1 MSKFFKKYSKI
12 WMLAISGTTITA
24 LCTITGDLRMEIPL
38 SPSYGTSTTSEQSKL
53 RISLTHT
60 SHHKAIEPDLTGGA
74 LADTIVNSQPTTA
87 IRQNF
92 DVNSTDDQD
101 ADSVDVEEQMDRI
114 EDARVF
120 WDEEKHA
127 FYEQDLGLTDTE
139 INAIRN
145 VNEEAGKSIKAVVAA
160 ITSITPKIEDHEIG
174 ATTNRIVE
182 KLNLDV
188 KKIVGDDRYQ
198 KILDFR
204 QTWNDELNA
213 RFGIS
218 FKLNGF

>member
-1 MSKFFKKYSKI
+1 
-12 WMLAISGTTITA
+12 
-24 LCTITGDLRMEIPL
+24 MEMPL
-38 SPSYGTSTTSEQSKL
+38 SPSYRTSATSEQSKL

-92 DVNSTDDQD
+92 DVNSMDDQD

-114 EDARVF
+114 EDAWVF
-120 WDEEKHA
+120 WDEEKRA

-139 INAIRN
+139 IDAIRN

-160 ITSITPKIEDHEIG
+160 ITSIPPKIEDHEIG

-188 KKIVGDDRYQ
+188 KKIVGDDRYR

-204 QTWNDELNA
+204 QTWNDNLNA

>member
-1 MSKFFKKYSKI
+1 
-12 WMLAISGTTITA
+12 
-24 LCTITGDLRMEIPL
+24 MEMPL
-38 SPSYGTSTTSEQSKL
+38 SPSYGTSATSEQSKL

-101 ADSVDVEEQMDRI
+101 ADSVDVEEQMNRI
-114 EDARVF
+114 EDAWVF

-139 INAIRN
+139 IDAIRN
-145 VNEEAGKSIKAVVAA
+145 VNEEAGKSIKAVVAV
-160 ITSITPKIEDHEIG
+160 ITSIPPKIEDHEIG

-204 QTWNDELNA
+204 QTWIDNLNA